1 MLEKLINNVKEYQ
14 ESPQNIN
21 FGHFIVK
28 LKETIKPFEL
38 KEPVAKIEKS
48 NMLYDCRDALSAHD
62 RPHAGR

>member
-1 MLEKLINNVKEYQ
+1 MLEKLINNVKENQ
-14 ESPQNIN
+14 KIPKNTKN
-21 FGHFIVK
+21 CHFIVK